1 MIKYVLCVIYL
12 FFSVSGLTLFKVG
25 SMQEGRLTIPVVNI
39 ALSKWALLGILCY
52 GFSFLI
58 YLCVI
63 SKFELGVII
72 PIIGGVINILILL
85 VSYFILRESLSTCS
99 IIGAVV
105 ISIGIVIMNLG
116 K

>member
-1 MIKYVLCVIYL
+1 MIKYILCVVYL

-25 SMQEGRLTIPVVNI
+25 SMQEGGLTIPLVNVV
-39 ALSKWALLGILCY
+39 LSKWSLIGMVCY

-63 SKFELGVII
+63 SKFDLGVII
-72 PIIGGVINILILL
+72 PIIGGVINILILA
-85 VSYFILRESLSTCS
+85 VSYFILKENLSTWS
-99 IIGAVV
+99 IVGAII
-105 ISIGIVIMNLG
+105 ISIGIVIMNIG